1 LRFIGVQRSLETFY
15 GIGPSVSERLMARFY
30 IHPTAKIGGLANK
43 QVQDLTAA
51 LSNMTIENDLRRR
64 IRDNIKRLR
73 DMGSYRGRRHA
84 MSLPVRGQRTRTQ
97 V

>member
-1 LRFIGVQRSLETFY
+1 VNFPEQRLVKVRSQTCPFRNLRFIVQRSLETFY

-64 IRDNIKRLR
+64 
-73 DMGSYRGRRHA
+73 MGQYQETAGY
-84 MSLPVRGQRTRTQ
+84 GII
-97 V
+97 